1 MLKNHRDL
9 LSILLGVVAI
19 PAIWV
24 LQGLGYLALPEII
37 LGATVSIETMIAIFY
52 FRKKGGENGSA
63 PPTP

>member
-52 FRKKGGENGSA
+52 FRKKGGGNGSA

>member
-52 FRKKGGENGSA
+52 FRKKGRGNGSA

>member
-9 LSILLGVVAI
+9 LSILLGVIVL

-24 LQGLGYLALPEII
+24 LQGLGLLNVPEIV

-52 FRKKGGENGSA
+52 FRKATAQE
-63 PPTP
+63 TRQ